1 MIHDEEIEL
10 LEAELELPTKKSRQK
25 PSISLDEIAKE
36 VEGELGHIVLNNRQ
50 QPNMD
55 VKKVFCF
62 VAIELGHH
70 PTETGK
76 RCGIRR
82 IAAYHHWKS
91 MKRVILLAGV
101 AQKLSRQ

>member
-1 MIHDEEIEL
+1 MIHDDEINQ

-25 PSISLDEIAKE
+25 PTISLEEIAKE
-36 VEGELGHIVLNNRQ
+36 VESELGPIALNNRQ

-70 PTETGK
+70 PTKVGK
-76 RCGIRR
+76 RCGIDRSSA
-82 IAAYHHWKS
+82 IHHHKS

-101 AQKLSRQ
+101 AQKLSSK